1 VVTAAQEQ
9 LISEALKQIWGY
21 SEFRTH
27 QKASIQA
34 IMAGCDSLTVLPTG
48 GGKSLCYQLPAA
60 ISEGTAI
67 VVSPLI
73 SLMADQVNAL
83 NLLGVPAAYLNSTQN
98 GDEARRTKARMF
110 NGQFRLLYVS
120 PERLLLEHFLE
131 ELKQVPL
138 TFFAIDEAHCISQW
152 GHDFRPEYKQLS
164 QLRAHFPHIG
174 IHAFTATAPPQLQD
188 EIVRELHLKTPKV
201 MVGSYF
207 RPNLKYRVLRRNKLN
222 QQLLSI
228 LAEFDPSDCGI
239 IYCLTRKETE
249 KTSQFLNENGYKA
262 LPYHAGLSS
271 EVRNRHQEMFSQEKT
286 PVIVATVAFGM
297 GIDQSNVRFVIHTGM
312 PRTVSHYQQESGR
325 AGRDGLDSQCV
336 LIHGAKDILFWKR
349 IIEEEASLA
358 EVRMNQLR
366 DMISYAGQV
375 KCRHRI
381 LVEHF
386 GQHFELNDCG
396 NCDVCLGEV
405 EGIDG
410 ARRYSRMIISAV
422 LKVRENFG
430 GAYIA
435 QVLTGS
441 KEKKLIRN
449 GHDRLTVYGLL
460 KDFSQYQVHDWIN
473 QLESQGYLM
482 RSGGDYPV
490 IGVSR
495 NGYWLLRPDKYE
507 KEEADVPVVLIET
520 RSRGPAKASK
530 RKDDAAGPYDR
541 KLFELLRMERMT
553 IASRLGVPAFIV
565 FGDKSLQDMARLKPQ
580 TEEQFLEVFGVG
592 EAKLMKFGLPMLK
605 VIRTYLAEENAI

>member
-1 VVTAAQEQ
+1 MGTTAQQQ
-9 LISEALKQIWGY
+9 LVGEALKQIWGY
-21 SEFRTH
+21 SKFRPH

-34 IMAGCDSLTVLPTG
+34 IMEGRDSLTVLPTG

-60 ISEGTAI
+60 ISQGTAI

-83 NLLGVPAAYLNSTQN
+83 NLLGVPAACLNSSQDA
-98 GDEARRTKARMF
+98 DEIRRTKARMF
-110 NGQFRLLYVS
+110 AGEFRLLYVS

-131 ELKQVPL
+131 DLRQVPL

-164 QLRAHFPHIG
+164 QLRARFPHVG
-174 IHAFTATAPPQLQD
+174 IHAFTATAPPELQS
-188 EIVRELHLKTPKV
+188 EIVGELQLRSPEV
-201 MVGSYF
+201 LVGSYF

-222 QQLLSI
+222 QQLLGI
-228 LAEFDPSDCGI
+228 LKEFDKNDCGI

-249 KTSQFLNENGYKA
+249 RTADFLSDKGYKA

-271 EVRNRHQEMFSQEKT
+271 EIRHQHQDLFSQEKV
-286 PVIVATVAFGM
+286 PIIVATVAFGM

-325 AGRDGLDSQCV
+325 AGRDGLFSQCV

-349 IIEEEASLA
+349 IIEEEVSLA
-358 EVRMNQLR
+358 DIRMNQLR

-386 GQHFELNDCG
+386 GQQFKKANCG
-396 NCDVCLGEV
+396 NCDVCLGEI
-405 EGIDG
+405 EGIED

-422 LKVRENFG
+422 LKVRMTFG
-430 GAYIA
+430 GAYVA

-441 KEKKLIRN
+441 KEKKILRN

-460 KDFSQYQVHDWIN
+460 KDYSQYQVHDWIN
-473 QLESQGYLM
+473 QLESQGYLV

-490 IGVSR
+490 IGVSKT
-495 NGYWLLRPDKYE
+495 GYWLLRPDKYE
-507 KEEADVPVVLIET
+507 KDETDVPVVLIET
-520 RSRGPAKASK
+520 RTHESSKAAKKKSASE
-530 RKDDAAGPYDR
+530 PYDR
-541 KLFELLRMERMT
+541 DLFELLRQERT
-553 IASRLGVPAFIV
+553 VIASRLGVPAFIV
-565 FGDKSLQDMARLKPQ
+565 FGDKSLQDMARKKPQ
-580 TEEQFLEVFGVG
+580 TEDQFLEVFGVG
-592 EAKLMKFGLPMLK
+592 EAKLMKFGLPMIK
-605 VIRTYLAEENAI
+605 VIRTYLDGDSAF